1 MRKYTIVLEYDPDVA
16 LYSVVVPALPGCTSE
31 GATVEECMTNAREAI
46 RGHIA
51 ALEEIG
57 APIPEEGEG
66 PMVIV
71 ATVAA

>member
-1 MRKYTIVLEYDPDVA
+1 MRKYTIVLEYDAEVN
-16 LYSVVVPALPGCTSE
+16 LYAVVVPALPGCTSE
-31 GATVEECMTNAREAI
+31 GKTIEECLVNAREAI
-46 RGHIA
+46 RGHIS
-51 ALEEIG
+51 ALEEMG